1 MTIKSN
7 NAQQND
13 AWESGEL
20 GRSMDHVGVVSD
32 DDCRALDDSLGLHP
46 VSIRLEKSL
55 IASLK
60 LIAEHRGVAYQPLV
74 RDLLNRFVVSELK
87 DIMHEKYEEAVR
99 RAKASGADKGPV
111 ADFLKR
117 EQKQA

>member
-1 MTIKSN
+1 MSSKSK
-7 NAQQND
+7 NAQHED
-13 AWESGEL
+13 AWDSGEL

-32 DDCRALDDSLGLHP
+32 EECRAVDASLGLHP

-55 IASLK
+55 IQQLK
-60 LIAEHRGVAYQPLV
+60 LIAEHRGVAYQPLI

-87 DIMHEKYEEAVR
+87 DIMHEKLEEAVR

-111 ADFLKR
+111 ADFIDR
-117 EQKQA
+117 ERKQA